1 MTQRIIGS
9 AVDSSGGNQHLP
21 SDIKLRSSRFTNDAA
36 TNKIGNITKKRH
48 SIRSEKGT
56 QADVLG
62 VKEIIKKIRLMKGSD
77 PIESDLKLLNK
88 SVNRKMLEMTVRNK
102 YISDTTNQVQSL
114 SDYNPRLLKWLF
126 NEQQESQE
134 EENAWQRNAISDFET
149 RKLDHKYFQMIESK
163 ERSNFNKLV

>member
-1 MTQRIIGS
+1 
-9 AVDSSGGNQHLP
+9 
-21 SDIKLRSSRFTNDAA
+21 
-36 TNKIGNITKKRH
+36 
-48 SIRSEKGT
+48 
-56 QADVLG
+56 
-62 VKEIIKKIRLMKGSD
+62 MKGSD